1 MAVLIIVLV
10 LFFGISYV
18 KAPPDTAFIITG
30 LRKQMTLIGK
40 AGFRIPGLERIDK
53 IPFNLIQV
61 DIKTASAVPT
71 KKFINIFVDGVLARV
86 IREINESDRLNVWEK
101 YVNNESV
108 NRKKIKECIVI
119 TSLK

>member
-1 MAVLIIVLV
+1 
-10 LFFGISYV
+10 
-18 KAPPDTAFIITG
+18 
-30 LRKQMTLIGK
+30 MTLIGK

-53 IPFNLIQV
+53 IPLNLIQV